1 VRDRR
6 PFWRRRLLYPVLGLL
21 ALNLVCLAGFTL
33 PRRLEER
40 NTEQRV
46 AGLQAEVAAQRSVT
60 LALRAEGAVAQAN
73 EADLRRFYEELVCRD
88 DAELLR
94 LLGDLERTVAEVGL
108 APGNRSY
115 SYEPEKMTGTRLERI
130 RITLPASGSYGQ
142 LVALLDRL
150 ERWERFVVVDQVHL
164 REVDDGADL
173 SITLSTFCRSLGE
186 PQA

>member
-1 VRDRR
+1 
-6 PFWRRRLLYPVLGLL
+6 
-21 ALNLVCLAGFTL
+21 
-33 PRRLEER
+33 
-40 NTEQRV
+40 
-46 AGLQAEVAAQRSVT
+46 
-60 LALRAEGAVAQAN
+60 
-73 EADLRRFYEELVCRD
+73 
-88 DAELLR
+88 
-94 LLGDLERTVAEVGL
+94 
-108 APGNRSY
+108 
-115 SYEPEKMTGTRLERI
+115 MTGTRLERI